1 MCPVCTVTVIAGLGI
16 SRFFGIDDTATA
28 LWIGGFIL
36 SFSFV
41 TIGWINKKWPRLEKG
56 ALSPIWKPAVIV
68 LTYLFVLIPL
78 RMNGSIGILQNRL
91 WGIDKIVLGIA
102 IGSLVFLFGIWAD
115 KKIRKIR
122 GRQLF
127 KFQKVVLPATSLII
141 ASIVLYLIT
150 KS

>member
-16 SRFFGIDDTATA
+16 SRFFGIDDTVTA

-41 TIGWINKKWPRLEKG
+41 TIAWINKKWPKLEKG
-56 ALSPIWKPAVIV
+56 WTSLIWKPAVII
-68 LTYLFVLIPL
+68 LMYLFVLIPL
-78 RMNGSIGILQNRL
+78 RMNGSVGILQNSL
-91 WGIDKIVLGIA
+91 WGIDKIILGVA
-102 IGSLVFLFGIWAD
+102 IGSLVFLSGIWAD

-122 GRQLF
+122 GKQLL
-127 KFQKVVLPATSLII
+127 KFQKVVLPVTSLII

-150 KS
+150 KY